1 MQYHAFNVSPTKGRM
16 NSPPPTP
23 RENTGRTAASAGEAG
38 PGMRKRTYPQIS
50 QIDADGENQEE
61 DARVGAAAGARLFN
75 LRESAKSADESSLR
89 PLTVD
94 SADSIALHLCES
106 VN

>member
-1 MQYHAFNVSPTKGRM
+1 MRYYTIYSIVFRTIPLTTGIMQYHAFNVSPTKGRM

-61 DARVGAAAGARLFN
+61 DARRRRGGRTPFQ
-75 LRESAKSADESSLR
+75 SA
-89 PLTVD
+89 
-94 SADSIALHLCES
+94 
-106 VN
+106 